1 MENALTPKKAQE
13 IISKCEQMETWAK
26 KIQSYSTSVKAEMRA
41 FKGGVGTALNKRAK
55 KSSNIK
61 ADKIKSIREKFYK

>member
-1 MENALTPKKAQE
+1 MFTEKKAKE
-13 IISKCEQMETWAK
+13 IISWCETIESLTA
-26 KIQSYSTSVKAEMRA
+26 SVKAEMRA